1 MDCSFWPIGPAADA
15 AFCVA
20 MILIDLTFLTG
31 TKRKAAAQSH
41 LTPKIFTKTRPS
53 DTRHIRPHEFNRA
66 FMRLLPR
73 VFRN

>member
-20 MILIDLTFLTG
+20 MILIDLTFLTFQ
-31 TKRKAAAQSH
+31 AQSH
-41 LTPKIFTKTRPS
+41 LTPKIFTETRPS